1 MNIMARKKKDTNQT
15 PPLVVQNEPMAFD
28 LGFQIPE
35 QVDVETELGN
45 LAINYEDIAQDLQ
58 DQVDNQLSQ
67 AQTASS
73 LISTDLQ
80 AQVYGPL
87 SVAQANL
94 GAIQNDLEGQLAA
107 QVGNIYQIAGEVSPE
122 FALPTFGGNE
132 MIAVE
137 PSIPGAITTQSVI
150 GPGITV
156 PQPNIL
162 PGSPAYAQAQLNQ
175 YCQQFINSSPDQQ
188 SQWLTPG
195 EIIGWIWGDGKARP
209 VRIEQLPNCQYRA
222 VTSNS
227 GYAIQIPPSLPC
239 GGPCPPEVPPEPP
252 TPPSYPPTQPPSYPP
267 TPPTTPPK
275 PPVPGSS
282 CESPMYMKVCGDEE
296 KKEPPKKYKVFCDA
310 DKKIYLQEADQ
321 PPKSSGDKLLAEGEI
336 KDLNLLEI
344 CQSCQKQEEEQPP
357 GEQQPPTLVPVGSI
371 ECPFLAPTP
380 GYGGGV
386 SGTFL
391 SRLFGTRD
399 ANGND
404 RIPELTKDMPALVKP
419 FASAFAQLSQVVT
432 DALGNV
438 LQVFVADGAC
448 KSPSYNAL
456 VAGQTATGFFSQ
468 LLGADF
474 RHTRQL
480 TEYNQNSLCQIGIPS
495 ASEASSAWLA
505 NTIDQPTLECLVKA
519 NNQRLDF
526 WLPYTDAQRAKPSP
540 LEILTAW
547 RRELITLH

>member
-87 SVAQANL
+87 SVAQ
-94 GAIQNDLEGQLAA
+94 GHLAA

-195 EIIGWIWGDGKARP
+195 EIIGWIW
-209 VRIEQLPNCQYRA
+209 
-222 VTSNS
+222 
-227 GYAIQIPPSLPC
+227 
-239 GGPCPPEVPPEPP
+239 
-252 TPPSYPPTQPPSYPP
+252 
-267 TPPTTPPK
+267 
-275 PPVPGSS
+275 
-282 CESPMYMKVCGDEE
+282 
-296 KKEPPKKYKVFCDA
+296 
-310 DKKIYLQEADQ
+310 
-321 PPKSSGDKLLAEGEI
+321 
-336 KDLNLLEI
+336 
-344 CQSCQKQEEEQPP
+344 
-357 GEQQPPTLVPVGSI
+357 
-371 ECPFLAPTP
+371 
-380 GYGGGV
+380 
-386 SGTFL
+386 
-391 SRLFGTRD
+391 
-399 ANGND
+399 
-404 RIPELTKDMPALVKP
+404 
-419 FASAFAQLSQVVT
+419 VV
-432 DALGNV
+432 
-438 LQVFVADGAC
+438 
-448 KSPSYNAL
+448 
-456 VAGQTATGFFSQ
+456 
-468 LLGADF
+468 
-474 RHTRQL
+474 
-480 TEYNQNSLCQIGIPS
+480 
-495 ASEASSAWLA
+495 
-505 NTIDQPTLECLVKA
+505 
-519 NNQRLDF
+519 
-526 WLPYTDAQRAKPSP
+526 
-540 LEILTAW
+540 
-547 RRELITLH
+547 